1 MAKWYECKVR
11 YPKPGHPSK
20 VTETYLVDALYF
32 SEAEAKIIHEIT
44 PYSTGGDVTVTGIK
58 PSKISEVFFTSAAMM
73 ALHKSNS
80 DIEMAIINRDAK
92 KLDKATSLDTVLE
105 NDDPGKWYLCKV
117 AFTSVNEKT
126 GVEKRLAPQS
136 ILVQAQDLS
145 AARERFNE
153 GMKGTMADWE
163 LLNIGE
169 TPIVDV
175 FNYVAKTTT
184 ETNNPQNTN
193 DND

>member
-1 MAKWYECKVR
+1 MAKWYECKVK
-11 YPKPGHPSK
+11 YPKPGQPGK
-20 VTETYLVDALYF
+20 VTETYLVDALSF
-32 SEAEAKIIHEIT
+32 TEAEAKIIHEIT
-44 PYSTGGDVTVTGIK
+44 PYSTGGDVAVTGIK

-80 DIEMAIINRDAK
+80 DIEMAIIKRDGK
-92 KLDKATSLDTVLE
+92 KLDEATSLDTILN

-117 AFTSVNEKT
+117 VFTTVNEKT
-126 GVEKRLAPQS
+126 GAEKRQAPTS

-153 GMKGTMADWE
+153 GMKGTVADWD
-163 LLNIGE
+163 LVNIGE

-175 FNYVAKTTT
+175 FKYVAKETTPRNQQQIT
-184 ETNNPQNTN
+184 PQHP
-193 DND
+193 